1 MQKSYNR
8 EHSEIEEKCKEE
20 RQHEYEQDEMESRK
34 RVLLKE
40 SAACFE
46 G

>member
-1 MQKSYNR
+1 MRKSYNR

-20 RQHEYEQDEMESRK
+20 RQREYEKDEMESGK
-34 RVLLKE
+34 GVLLKE
-40 SAACFE
+40 SDACFD